1 MTVRR
6 RIAFLH
12 TASSNIGIF
21 ETALGRSVARASWTL
36 RHEVR
41 PDLLAAIGFG
51 VSIVSERIAEMAWR
65 HFMGT
70 EPPKN

>member
-1 MTVRR
+1 MKENELITRL
-6 RIAFLH
+6 A
-12 TASSNIGIF
+12 
-21 ETALGRSVARASWTL
+21 WTG
-36 RHEVR
+36 
-41 PDLLAAIGFG
+41 LLAAIGFG